1 MAEGAVKYLI
11 KLRALGADVNVLG
24 NRIFFHFVREGAHV
38 LFVFVSDDTGY
49 VLTLQEAKV
58 RIWKNDAKFVYNF
71 EYGVEEIFYSCN
83 RGEISARAKRTDSLP
98 KLDISILPEMM
109 SSMKTLYRYV
119 RLLSS
124 FDTILP
130 RSILCRT
137 F

>member
-1 MAEGAVKYLI
+1 MDEGVIKYLNQL
-11 KLRALGADVNVLG
+11 KFNGADVNVLG
-24 NRIFFHFVREGAHV
+24 DQIFFHFARRGAHV
-38 LFVFVSDDTGY
+38 LFVFTSDNTGY

-83 RGEISARAKRTDSLP
+83 RGEISAKARRTDSLP
-98 KLDISILPEMM
+98 KLDIGVLPEMM
-109 SSMKTLYRYV
+109 SSMKALYRYV

-124 FDTILP
+124 FDTVLP
-130 RSILCRT
+130 RSILCRV